1 MSSILRPYQDE
12 GERAI
17 FAAWKEGHRNVMYQ
31 LCTGGGKTVLFV
43 DIIKKFIL
51 AKKRVVLVAH
61 REELITQAWNTL
73 YKNQIFAGIIKAD
86 VAPNYSLLCQ
96 VASIQTLA
104 RRKNI
109 PFANETALVI
119 FDEAHHSQDDNSYG
133 NVLIDLY
140 PNARVLGVT
149 ATPYRLG
156 GKGFTDLYEIL
167 ITGPT
172 FKQLVAWGYL
182 TPLRYFVASRPD
194 LTRVT
199 VSKGDYV
206 IEEAANVMKLAP
218 VVESYKEHADGLCGL
233 VFAVN
238 VDHSNKIVSQYTAAG
253 IPALHVDANTDSRDR
268 KSAFDALRER
278 RVKIVSNV
286 GIATEGTDIPNIDF
300 TQLVRPTKSLSL
312 FLQMVGRVT
321 RPIWDEI
328 KHALTDEERAFL
340 LSRSSK
346 PCGLVLDNAGLWEEH
361 GLPDQNI
368 DWQRYFVGRDKR
380 EKKKPEEI
388 IEMIEFVA
396 EDEDGGR
403 VVTRI
408 PKEVEGLKLIE
419 VNTIVKERIVN
430 ITSLKEFDKGLEM
443 FKRMPKLGSK
453 AGFAALNNYR
463 DYCRKNSI
471 LMSSEIW
478 DYIIQKLHT
487 EPEQKEADI
496 LAYHERNVEQ
506 IKQQFLFDEGDRDR
520 MIKEAER
527 FTAMK
532 IEPFKKYKVPIGY
545 LKKEKAAY
553 LQSASRIKE
562 GADLKGAA

>member
-1 MSSILRPYQDE
+1 
-12 GERAI
+12 
-17 FAAWKEGHRNVMYQ
+17 
-31 LCTGGGKTVLFV
+31 
-43 DIIKKFIL
+43 
-51 AKKRVVLVAH
+51 
-61 REELITQAWNTL
+61 
-73 YKNQIFAGIIKAD
+73 
-86 VAPNYSLLCQ
+86 
-96 VASIQTLA
+96 
-104 RRKNI
+104 
-109 PFANETALVI
+109 
-119 FDEAHHSQDDNSYG
+119 
-133 NVLIDLY
+133 
-140 PNARVLGVT
+140 
-149 ATPYRLG
+149 
-156 GKGFTDLYEIL
+156 
-167 ITGPT
+167 
-172 FKQLVAWGYL
+172 
-182 TPLRYFVASRPD
+182 
-194 LTRVT
+194 
-199 VSKGDYV
+199 
-206 IEEAANVMKLAP
+206 
-218 VVESYKEHADGLCGL
+218 
-233 VFAVN
+233 
-238 VDHSNKIVSQYTAAG
+238 
-253 IPALHVDANTDSRDR
+253 
-268 KSAFDALRER
+268 
-278 RVKIVSNV
+278 
-286 GIATEGTDIPNIDF
+286 
-300 TQLVRPTKSLSL
+300 
-312 FLQMVGRVT
+312 
-321 RPIWDEI
+321 
-328 KHALTDEERAFL
+328 
-340 LSRSSK
+340 
-346 PCGLVLDNAGLWEEH
+346 
-361 GLPDQNI
+361 
-368 DWQRYFVGRDKR
+368 
-380 EKKKPEEI
+380 
-388 IEMIEFVA
+388 MIEFVA